1 MEPLEFLTEL
11 RAKSPGD
18 FIRQPFLRSI
28 ARDPRAIPAACRHG
42 FAGRRT
48 GLLRGDGQPRFGR
61 ESCLHARQEVHRSPC
76 PHPERLGGPPAETS
90 TATSGPSG
98 CRPTYHR
105 PRSSRVVSAAPRP
118 PAANGCAAGDSA
130 VQRCHVSHARRSAD
144 GHSISVRSHRPLPRF
159 VLSGALGINR
169 PQELRKP
176 AVRCASLR
184 DCRQHCRDRYRRREA
199 AAHYDR
205 RGRRPPW
212 MLVWLQ
218 KVRRGHQRK
227 RNNQQRETP
236 CQHGATLQQTPIL
249 VCVHEHQCDSD
260 RRQEE
265 SVRRVPRPH
274 QQQRD
279 STQNQSDHQRAIP
292 CPPILHTYFHSPL
305 VCKESLIIFSFR
317 CNEDSTRTSSPC
329 ISPPAVF

>member
-1 MEPLEFLTEL
+1 MEPLQFLTEL
-11 RAKSPGD
+11 RAKSQGISPD
-18 FIRQPFLRSI
+18 SRSSDPF

-76 PHPERLGGPPAETS
+76 PHPERLGGPRAETS
-90 TATSGPSG
+90 TPGPSG
-98 CRPTYHR
+98 CRPTYDR
-105 PRSSRVVSAAPRP
+105 PGSSRVVSAAPRP

-205 RGRRPPW
+205 RGRRRPW
-212 MLVWLQ
+212 MLV
-218 KVRRGHQRK
+218 
-227 RNNQQRETP
+227 
-236 CQHGATLQQTPIL
+236 
-249 VCVHEHQCDSD
+249 
-260 RRQEE
+260 
-265 SVRRVPRPH
+265 
-274 QQQRD
+274 
-279 STQNQSDHQRAIP
+279 
-292 CPPILHTYFHSPL
+292 
-305 VCKESLIIFSFR
+305 
-317 CNEDSTRTSSPC
+317 
-329 ISPPAVF
+329 